1 MLLDTTL
8 LEPKFCAKIYQ
19 NFYNKK
25 KEPWKGT
32 LVEMSQEGKC
42 IHENL
47 VLERP
52 LAPGTIARF
61 AGKGDCKSVKWLG
74 TAKGGC
80 PLAMK
85 GGGAETCNAWLG
97 TIPAF

>member
-1 MLLDTTL
+1 V
-8 LEPKFCAKIYQ
+8 PKFTKTSIIKRKNQ
-19 NFYNKK
+19 W
-25 KEPWKGT
+25 KET
-32 LVEMSQEGKC
+32 LVEMSKQGKC

-52 LAPGTIARF
+52 LAPGTGIARF
-61 AGKGDCKSVKWLG
+61 AGKGDCKSGKWLG
-74 TAKGGC
+74 TAKGCC